1 MEQATL
7 NGPVLV
13 RGFIKGLSRGS
24 HGFHIHTKG
33 QLGNKC
39 KDAGSHFNPFKARF
53 FFCICEILI
62 FVHQKAVS
70 LCCGIFKYLDETQQL
85 KIRLRMPLNSING
98 PSFF

>member
-1 MEQATL
+1 MDFIFIPKVNWGISAKTQAL
-7 NGPVLV
+7 ISI
-13 RGFIKGLSRGS
+13 RSR
-24 HGFHIHTKG
+24 
-33 QLGNKC
+33 Q
-39 KDAGSHFNPFKARF
+39 DF
-53 FFCICEILI
+53 FFAFVLHNEILT